1 MSNVIMVVF
10 FCISLIAVVVA
21 TVEMVISEIKF
32 RRNMKW
38 LDEWYKEQL
47 GILRC
52 NNAKDWNEERY
63 KDSMLKNKVVIEK
76 KDQDN

>member
-1 MSNVIMVVF
+1 MSNVIIVVF
-10 FCISLIAVVVA
+10 FCISLIAIVVV

-32 RRNMKW
+32 RRNMKR
-38 LDEWYKEQL
+38 LDEWYKEQM

-52 NNAKDWNEERY
+52 NNVEDWREERY
-63 KDSMLKNKVVIEK
+63 KESMLKNKVAIEK